1 MDKPKIMTTKKLKK
15 KVLDKL
21 LLKMKIKKEKI
32 LLLQ

>member
-1 MDKPKIMTTKKLKK
+1 MGKPKIITTKKLKK

-32 LLLQ
+32 LLL